1 MALLAAK
8 DNSGIPRSLI
18 LDDISRALVT
28 VPWELY
34 KQHEGAMFTAYYEQL
49 VVTETNEMSVIAFN
63 TPLTGKRIHLM
74 VEAQV
79 TDKTTLMIAEDPSI
93 DENEDSSVITPTNR
107 LVGDSNS
114 VMADLSPVKATGGVL
129 EWTGVSQE
137 LDSFSIG
144 DDIYLITALEATA
157 TAADPD
163 AIWVDMSDPA
173 AAVMD
178 GVAITAIDAAQ
189 ATSNNVATV
198 EASQGAGT
206 TIDLDAD
213 NFGSNGN
220 LAVTIIVGAN
230 MAVGVDLSGGVGGLI
245 GNDGEYPGLANSVSA
260 FDKTNAAAANITIS
274 TLLHSETVGIAA
286 ATPARD
292 QQMGEPF
299 ALRSF
304 ILRAGYQYAVI
315 LKNQNANDNDHK
327 LRLIW
332 IEHDHKDPTFDF

>member
-8 DNSGIPRSLI
+8 DGSGIPRSLI

-28 VPWELY
+28 VPWEMY

-49 VVTETNEMSVIAFN
+49 VVTEINEMSVIAFN

-129 EWTGVSQE
+129 EWTGAGEE
-137 LDSFSIG
+137 LDEFSIG
-144 DDIYLITALEATA
+144 DDIYLVAALEATA
-157 TAADPD
+157 DAASK
-163 AIWVDMSDPA
+163 IWVDLGNGLA
-173 AAVMD
+173 ATMVTNAT
-178 GVAITAIDAAQ
+178 AAIDGAQ

-198 EASQGAGT
+198 EATDGAGD
-206 TIDLDAD
+206 TIDIIAD
-213 NFGSNGN
+213 NFGSNAN
-220 LAVTIIVGAN
+220 LAVTVIVGAN
-230 MAVGVDLSGGVGGLI
+230 MAAGVSLTGGVGGLI
-245 GNDGEYPGLANSVSA
+245 GTDGEYPGLANSVSA
-260 FDKTNAAAANITIS
+260 FDKTNAAAANIGIG

-332 IEHDHKDPTFDF
+332 IEHTHKDPTTEF